1 MRCLFLI
8 GILCGVMLAAAVTF
22 ALAIPAN
29 NVHWRVEIVKRGGGA
44 WYWDKNGNLGWMWIA
59 QPISER
65 GHSAPVIIGP
75 RARRSSDFSRGER
88 L

>member
-1 MRCLFLI
+1 MIRAFLI

-29 NVHWRVEIVKRGGGA
+29 NDHWRVEIVNRGGA
-44 WYWDKNGNLGWMWIA
+44 TWYLDKEGNLGWMWIA

-65 GHSAPVIIGP
+65 GHSAPAIPP
-75 RARRSSDFSRGER
+75 RARRASDSSLER

>member
-1 MRCLFLI
+1 MRCPFLI

-22 ALAIPAN
+22 ALTIPATN
-29 NVHWRVEIVKRGGGA
+29 NHWRVEIVKRGGGA

-65 GHSAPVIIGP
+65 GHSAPVIIAP
-75 RARRSSDFSRGER
+75 RARRSSDSPGDR